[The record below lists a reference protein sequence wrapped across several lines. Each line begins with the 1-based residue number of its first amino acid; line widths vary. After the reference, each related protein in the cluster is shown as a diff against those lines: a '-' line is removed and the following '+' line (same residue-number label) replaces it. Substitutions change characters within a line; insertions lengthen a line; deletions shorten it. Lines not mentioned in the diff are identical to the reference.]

1 MDKPGFSKKPGLWR
15 TGEMAMKAGASTGIL
30 KLLVR
35 VVMAVAVL
43 GAILFLSSGRA
54 DWPMAWVF
62 LGVYL
67 ACVVI
72 MVLMTAPSN
81 PELVAERAEF
91 RPRPGVRNWDTILST
106 LFRLSFLVTVL
117 VPGLDRR
124 FGWTKPIPLAVQI
137 LALVIGVLG
146 YGLVAWTMATNRF
159 ATVYVRIQTERGHTA
174 VTVGPYRFV
183 RHPFYVGV
191 ITLMLALPV
200 ALGSLWGLV
209 PAGLG
214 GVMMIVKTA
223 LEDRMLQAEL
233 EGYREYAQRVR
244 YRLLPGIW

>member
-1 MDKPGFSKKPGLWR
+1 MDKPGFSKKPSLWR

-30 KLLVR
+30 KLLAR
-35 VVMAVAVL
+35 VVIAVVVL
-43 GAILFLSSGRA
+43 AAILFISAGRA

-81 PELVAERAEF
+81 PELVAERAELI
-91 RPRPGVRNWDTILST
+91 PRPGVRNWDTILST
-106 LFRLSFLVTVL
+106 LFRLSFLITAL
-117 VPGLDRR
+117 IPGLDRR

-191 ITLMLALPV
+191 ITLMLALPI

-214 GVMMIVKTA
+214 VVMMIVKTA
-223 LEDRMLQAEL
+223 LEDRILQAEL

>member
-30 KLLVR
+30 KLLTR
-35 VVMAVAVL
+35 VVVVVAIV
-43 GAILFLSSGRA
+43 GVILFVSAGRA

-62 LGVYL
+62 LATYL
-67 ACVVI
+67 ACLVI
-72 MVLMTAPSN
+72 TVLMTTRSS
-81 PELVAERAEF
+81 PELVTERAEF
-91 RPRPGVRNWDTILST
+91 KPRPGVRNWDTILST
-106 LFRLSFLVTVL
+106 LFRLSFLGTVL

-124 FGWTKPIPLAVQI
+124 FTWTEPILLAVQI

-191 ITLMLALPV
+191 ITLMLALPI
-200 ALGSLWGLV
+200 ALGSLWGLI

-214 GVMMIVKTA
+214 VVMMVVKTA

-233 EGYREYAQRVR
+233 DGYREYAQRVR